1 MNADDSRKPIAVR
14 HLPDPAI
21 CRAEI
26 IKQTSLVKCL
36 VDSPQDCNW
45 AVEYGGAH
53 HCGHPD
59 RHKIAAHTEAE
70 KSAEKKQ
77 GAF

>member
-1 MNADDSRKPIAVR
+1 MSHHKSDDSHKPPAVR

-26 IKQTSLVKCL
+26 VKQTGLVKCL
-36 VDSPQDCNW
+36 VDSPQDCVW
-45 AVEYGGAH
+45 AVEYGGTH

-59 RHKIAAHTEAE
+59 RHKFVAHTAAE
-70 KSAEKKQ
+70 KRAKK
-77 GAF
+77 A